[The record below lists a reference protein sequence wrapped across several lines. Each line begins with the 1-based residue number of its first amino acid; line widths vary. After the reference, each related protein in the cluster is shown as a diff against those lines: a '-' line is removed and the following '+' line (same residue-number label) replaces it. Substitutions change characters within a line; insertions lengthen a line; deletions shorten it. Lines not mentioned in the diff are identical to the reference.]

1 LISPKYANAVR
12 LIEDNMLLRSLEKM
26 RCKYLIRVVDLC
38 RRSVAQLNGGG
49 YSPEGGQKR
58 HIHLPEI
65 AYLISQNC

>member
-1 LISPKYANAVR
+1 
-12 LIEDNMLLRSLEKM
+12 MLLRSLEKI

-38 RRSVAQLNGGG
+38 GRSVAQLNGGG